1 MVNLSSFIRYHAART
16 PDRIAIVYQDQRVTF
31 AGLLAR
37 IEKTAGYLAA
47 HGIGPDDVV
56 AVMMKNSIAFLEIAF
71 AVSHLGAIFLPIN
84 FRLAADE
91 VEYITENAE
100 AKLVFA
106 DAEFALAVK
115 NIPSAIL
122 LDEAAQADTTAV
134 SRNHAPAPMHVRR
147 PDQLFRLMYTSGTT
161 DRPKGVMHTYSNFYW
176 KCMDHV
182 IALGLTSDE
191 RLLVTGPLYHVGAF
205 DLPGV
210 AVLWVG
216 GMLYIHRDFDVERVL
231 QSIAAEKLTCA
242 WFAPVMLGAILAHPK
257 TAAFDVSSIRFVIG
271 GGERTPEAR
280 IRAFAEYFTK
290 GRYVDGYGL
299 TEFMQRRHADGG
311 RSRNRENRFGW
322 ARVASRRSRHSRSA
336 RAALASRGARRDL
349 PPWAENHARLLA
361 RSKEDGGQLRRRLVS
376 YRRRR
381 LSGQ

>member
-115 NIPSAIL
+115 DIPSAIL
-122 LDEAAQADTTAV
+122 LDETAQADTTAI
-134 SRNHAPAPMHVRR
+134 SRNAR
-147 PDQLFRLMYTSGTT
+147 
-161 DRPKGVMHTYSNFYW
+161 
-176 KCMDHV
+176 
-182 IALGLTSDE
+182 
-191 RLLVTGPLYHVGAF
+191 TG
-205 DLPGV
+205 
-210 AVLWVG
+210 
-216 GMLYIHRDFDVERVL
+216 
-231 QSIAAEKLTCA
+231 
-242 WFAPVMLGAILAHPK
+242 
-257 TAAFDVSSIRFVIG
+257 
-271 GGERTPEAR
+271 
-280 IRAFAEYFTK
+280 
-290 GRYVDGYGL
+290 
-299 TEFMQRRHADGG
+299 AD
-311 RSRNRENRFGW
+311 
-322 ARVASRRSRHSRSA
+322 A
-336 RAALASRGARRDL
+336 RAAAGSAV
-349 PPWAENHARLLA
+349 PPDVHFRHHRSAERCDAHL
-361 RSKEDGGQLRRRLVS
+361 Q
-376 YRRRR
+376 
-381 LSGQ
+381 